1 MVNMIK
7 RFRVLWIKSFCLI
20 LMGLTAI
27 PLTVTAQVK
36 IKMLKEGGVYTLP
49 CTVNGLQLQFILD
62 TGASDVSISLSE
74 AAFMLK
80 NGYLDADDLIG
91 STSAQIANGT
101 YVSNTTLILKEII
114 IGGVILKNIR
124 ASINETANAPLLLG
138 QSALQK
144 LGPYQINGDEFW
156 ILNAKNNI
164 ANGNT
169 DNNIDGI
176 RQEAIAAYDKKLYK
190 VAISAYEQLTNAGCA
205 NNSDIY
211 NLAISYYYTAQYDK
225 AVKSFKKLETVS
237 QKWINYD
244 KCNYYQWI
252 GLSYGFI
259 KGRLQDALF
268 YLQKAEMV
276 ASTENEL
283 YLINSHYAC
292 LYYNNGYYESA
303 GKYAKK
309 TIDHYGKLKNVKV
322 DYYNPV
328 HKDLYYLYN
337 AVIVGDIE
345 SNAIKRDKGYKILN
359 KYARNGNDHS
369 KNYLLKIG
377 KLDTR
382 SGWERFTDS
391 IIGID

>member
-1 MVNMIK
+1 MFG
-7 RFRVLWIKSFCLI
+7 RFRGSWIISFCWI
-20 LMGLTAI
+20 VMGLMAI
-27 PLTVTAQVK
+27 PLPLTAQVK

-49 CTVNGLQLQFILD
+49 CTVNGLQLRFILD

-80 NGYLDADDLIG
+80 NGYLDPNDLKG

-101 YVSNTTLILKEII
+101 YVSNTTLVLKEII
-114 IGGVILKNIR
+114 IGGVILKNIN
-124 ASINETANAPLLLG
+124 ASIIETANAPLLLG

-156 ILNAKNNI
+156 ILNAKNNNT
-164 ANGNT
+164 ANENP
-169 DNNIDGI
+169 NQNIDDI
-176 RQEAIAAYDKKLYK
+176 RQEAKAAYDKKLYK
-190 VAISAYEQLTNAGCA
+190 VAISGYEQLTNAGYA
-205 NNSDIY
+205 NETDIF

-225 AVKSFKKLETVS
+225 AVNSFNELETAS
-237 QKWINYD
+237 QKWSNSG

-252 GLSYGFI
+252 GISYGKI
-259 KGRLQDALF
+259 KGRLQDAIL

-283 YLINSHYAC
+283 YLINDHYAG
-292 LYYNNGYYESA
+292 LYYNNGYYEYA

-309 TIDHYGKLKNVKV
+309 TIDHYGKMKNVKV

-328 HKDLYYLYN
+328 HQDLNYMYN

-345 SNAIKRDKGYKILN
+345 SNVIKRDKGYKILN
-359 KYARNGNDHS
+359 KYARNGNIHS
-369 KNYLLKIG
+369 KNYLLKVG
-377 KLDTR
+377 KYDTR
-382 SGWERFTDS
+382 SGWERFQDT
-391 IIGID
+391 ILGID